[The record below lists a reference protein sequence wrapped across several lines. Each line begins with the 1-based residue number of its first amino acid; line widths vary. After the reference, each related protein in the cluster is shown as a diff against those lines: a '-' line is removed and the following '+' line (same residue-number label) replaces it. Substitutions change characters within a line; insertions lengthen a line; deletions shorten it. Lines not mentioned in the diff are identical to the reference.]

1 MPMKGTALTDRTS
14 AHRRPCAKA
23 RRYAGIGAV
32 TAGALAALAVGTAPA
47 QAAPAQTAPA
57 AHSLVRVHLPT
68 PTGPDAVG
76 TTELH
81 LVQHGR
87 PDPWKSGQ
95 TRQIMASIFYPA
107 RDARRFPLAH
117 QMAPGAAAGFDAFNT
132 TGVPPGT
139 VDWAATRTAA
149 HLGAPVDRGRRP
161 RPVVLY
167 SPGVG
172 DPRTWGTT
180 LVEDLASRG
189 YIVVTVDHTYDA
201 TAVQFPD
208 GHVAKSVF
216 PAILAGGPPT
226 PAFFRKV
233 VRAREDDTRFVL
245 DELGA
250 LDAGADPD
258 AEHRPLPPGLRGAL
272 DLHRIAM
279 FGQSGGGFT
288 ALQTMYDDPRVKAAI
303 DMDGQLSYSSDD
315 NDGTDLSSVAEHG
328 LRKPF
333 LLMGSQAGGRHA
345 ADNRSW
351 AALWNASRGW
361 HRDLYLT
368 GSGHGSYTDGEA
380 LLPQIARRVT
390 LPPGVLAG
398 IGSVDPAAA
407 VAANRAYVA
416 AFFDRWLRHRDD
428 GLLDGPSA
436 RFPQMTFVR

>member
-1 MPMKGTALTDRTS
+1 
-14 AHRRPCAKA
+14 
-23 RRYAGIGAV
+23 
-32 TAGALAALAVGTAPA
+32 
-47 QAAPAQTAPA
+47 
-57 AHSLVRVHLPT
+57 
-68 PTGPDAVG
+68 
-76 TTELH
+76 
-81 LVQHGR
+81 
-87 PDPWKSGQ
+87 
-95 TRQIMASIFYPA
+95 MASIWYPA

-117 QMAPGAAAGFDAFNT
+117 QMPPGAAAGFDAFNT
-132 TGVPPGT
+132 TGVPPAT

-149 HLGAPVDRGRRP
+149 HLGAPVARGRRP

-180 LVEDLASRG
+180 LIEDLASRG
-189 YIVVTVDHTYDA
+189 YIVVTIDHTYDA

-216 PAILAGGPPT
+216 PAVLAGGPPT
-226 PAFFRKV
+226 SAFFRKV
-233 VRAREDDTRFVL
+233 VQAREDDTRFVL
-245 DELGA
+245 DELGV
-250 LDAGADPD
+250 LDAGDDPD
-258 AEHRPLPPGLRGAL
+258 AEHRPLPSGLRGAL
-272 DLHRIAM
+272 DLHDIGM

-288 ALQTMYDDPRVKAAI
+288 ALQTMYDDPRLKAAI
-303 DMDGQLSYSSDD
+303 DMDGQLSYAAED
-315 NDGTDLSSVAEHG
+315 NDGKNLSTVAEHG
-328 LRKPF
+328 LHKPF

-345 ADNRSW
+345 ANNRSW

-368 GSGHGSYTDGEA
+368 GSGHASYTDGEA
-380 LLPQIARRVT
+380 LLPQIARQVT

-398 IGSVDPAAA
+398 IGSVDPARA

>member
-1 MPMKGTALTDRTS
+1 MLTESAT
-14 AHRRPCAKA
+14 AHRRQRTRA

-32 TAGALAALAVGTAPA
+32 TAAALATLAVGTAPA
-47 QAAPAQTAPA
+47 QAGTTPA
-57 AHSLVRVHLPT
+57 AGHSLVRVHLPA

-76 TTELH
+76 TTDLH

-87 PDPWKSGQ
+87 PDPWKPSQ
-95 TRQIMASIFYPA
+95 TRQIMASIWYPA
-107 RDARRFPLAH
+107 RYAHRFPLAH
-117 QMAPGAAAGFDAFNT
+117 QMPPGAAAGFDAFNT

-149 HLGAPVDRGRRP
+149 HVGAPVDRGRRP
-161 RPVVLY
+161 RPVILY

-189 YIVVTVDHTYDA
+189 YIVVTIDHTYDA

-226 PAFFRKV
+226 SAFFRKV
-233 VRAREDDTRFVL
+233 VQAREDDTRFVL
-245 DELGA
+245 DEFGA
-250 LDAGADPD
+250 VKSGADPD
-258 AEHRPLPPGLRGAL
+258 AEHRALPSGLRGAL
-272 DLHRIAM
+272 DLRRIGM

-303 DMDGQLSYSSDD
+303 DMDGQLSYASED
-315 NDGTDLSSVAEHG
+315 NDGRNLSTVAEHG
-328 LRKPF
+328 LTKPF
-333 LLMGSQAGGRHA
+333 LLMGSQVGGRHA

-380 LLPQIARRVT
+380 LLPQIARQVT
-390 LPPGVLAG
+390 LPPGVMEG
-398 IGSVDPAAA
+398 IGSVDPAGA
-407 VAANRAYVA
+407 VAADRAYVG
-416 AFFDRWLRHRDD
+416 AFFDRWLRHRDG

>member
-1 MPMKGTALTDRTS
+1 MTDPATT
-14 AHRRPCAKA
+14 HRRSRH

-32 TAGALAALAVGTAPA
+32 TAGALAALAVGAAPA
-47 QAAPAQTAPA
+47 QAQTAPPRPA
-57 AHSLVRVHLPT
+57 AAAGHSLIRVHLPA
-68 PTGPDAVG
+68 PTGPDEVG

-87 PDPWKSGQ
+87 PDPWKPSQ
-95 TRQIMASIFYPA
+95 TRQIMASVWYPA
-107 RDARRFPLAH
+107 RDARRFPVAH
-117 QMAPGAAAGFDAFNT
+117 QMSPGATAGFDAFNT
-132 TGVPPGT
+132 TGVPSGT

-161 RPVVLY
+161 RPVILY

-189 YIVVTVDHTYDA
+189 YIVVTIDHTYDA

-208 GHVAKSVF
+208 GNVAKSVF
-216 PAILAGGPPT
+216 PAVLAGGPPT
-226 PAFFRKV
+226 SAFFRKV

-258 AEHRPLPPGLRGAL
+258 AEHRPLPSGLRGAL
-272 DLHRIAM
+272 DLHRIGM

-303 DMDGQLSYSSDD
+303 DMDGQLNYASED
-315 NDGTDLSSVAEHG
+315 NDGKNLSTVAEHG
-328 LRKPF
+328 LSKPF

-345 ADNRSW
+345 ANNRSW

-380 LLPQIARRVT
+380 LLPQIARQVT

-398 IGSVDPAAA
+398 IGSVDPGGA
-407 VAANRAYVA
+407 VAANRSYVA

-428 GLLDGPSA
+428 GLLNGPSA